1 MPGSCD
7 VFCKKTHGRWQNLW
21 HLLRVVWIWKAT
33 GQIAISLVLEARTAV
48 PLQRYTK
55 DVWRRWTYLY
65 VEALKDLGGCDKKLF
80 LQSLLV
86 FSWNLTPVHAKA
98 RASARGTVRALSDFW
113 QLRLKIMLR
122 YWMLRMMYLRVGRG
136 SRVDRF
142 FNVPCNLLSC
152 RLNLYLLAVAG
163 CVTTWKVH
171 VYQEGSVYSNKPNML
186 RMPYAVCRMPMNLR
200 NFFSAPGT
208 KMILPSNPCNNPQ
221 IAAQKA
227 ERMRWDIMQKHM
239 RRKPS
244 ARMFVS
250 ENMRICQHELI
261 YKWLL

>member
-1 MPGSCD
+1 MERL
-7 VFCKKTHGRWQNLW
+7 VFCARELWCVLQKKRMGGGRTFGIYC
-21 HLLRVVWIWKAT
+21 VVWIWKAT
-33 GQIAISLVLEARTAV
+33 GQIAISLVLEARTTV

-171 VYQEGSVYSNKPNML
+171 IYQEGSVYSNKPNML
-186 RMPYAVCRMPMNLR
+186 RMPYAVCQWICAISFQPLGLR
-200 NFFSAPGT
+200 WFCLPIHATIHKLPPKKLKECGEISCKNTCAENPPPGC
-208 KMILPSNPCNNPQ
+208 LCQ
-221 IAAQKA
+221 
-227 ERMRWDIMQKHM
+227 
-239 RRKPS
+239 
-244 ARMFVS
+244 
-250 ENMRICQHELI
+250 RICEFASMN
-261 YKWLL
+261 